1 MYLIVGATGQPGSL
15 VARKLLADGQPLRAM
30 SRTPAKADA
39 LKELGAEVVQG
50 DLCEPA
56 SLARACQGVNKVLAA
71 AHAFEAQGG
80 NNPQTVDGAGN
91 RHLIDAARAAG
102 VNHFVFISIL
112 GVGPQAPLDFFRFK
126 NQAEEYLKASSL
138 SYTILRAAALME
150 SWAALVGGPENLT
163 LNQVAEIFEKVA
175 GRPASKSH
183 MPLPVMRVMSV
194 VMRPFNPALA
204 RQIAAGVFMDTAD
217 QTFDMS
223 ETLKL
228 YPVKLTRLEDY
239 VRRTYELDIA
249 PVRGG

>member
-71 AHAFEAQGG
+71 AHAFEAQGN

-91 RHLIDAARAAG
+91 R
-102 VNHFVFISIL
+102 
-112 GVGPQAPLDFFRFK
+112 
-126 NQAEEYLKASSL
+126 
-138 SYTILRAAALME
+138 TIE
-150 SWAALVGGPENLT
+150 VGGPENLT

-239 VRRTYELDIA
+239 VRRTYELGIA